1 MSGMEAGPGA
11 GAGSRYA
18 AHQLLGPELQLQRD
32 AKTPPPENYKE
43 DINDPESATT
53 SSSGAAGTSSSGRR
67 PRGRPAGSKNKPK
80 PPIIIARDTPNALR
94 SQLLEI
100 SPGSD
105 IVESISNYARR
116 RAHGVCILSGSGAV
130 ANVTLRQPGGG
141 GSAAVMTLHGRFEI
155 LSLTGTSLPSPA
167 PPEAGGL
174 SIFLAGGQG
183 QVVGG
188 RVVGP
193 LMASSVVVLMAASFA
208 NAMYDRLQPEEDRES
223 VPAVEEQ
230 KQQPAASQSS
240 GVTGS
245 GRGQVGDGGNGGS
258 NGGGGVPFYNL
269 GVNSMGSY
277 PFASHGQG
285 DHMFAWSGASSS
297 ADKDIG
303 AKLVLLQDQEEEEC
317 RKLHS
322 RMRKCCSGIVQA
334 AVRNFLPEDRGRLW
348 VDVSWGLRWQHFLAN
363 AVGYRWRR
371 TGVGAGGRGEAA
383 ASSLIT
389 IVGRNWIRWRTAS
402 QAMMMNIAYKL

>member
-1 MSGMEAGPGA
+1 MEAGPGA

-32 AKTPPPENYKE
+32 AKTPPPDNYKE

-67 PRGRPAGSKNKPK
+67 PRGRPA
-80 PPIIIARDTPNALR
+80 
-94 SQLLEI
+94 
-100 SPGSD
+100 D

-223 VPAVEEQ
+223 VPAVEQ
-230 KQQPAASQSS
+230 QQQPAASQSS

-245 GRGQVGDGGNGGS
+245 GRGQVGDSGNGGS

-269 GVNSMGSY
+269 GVNTMGSY

-297 ADKDIG
+297 AG
-303 AKLVLLQDQEEEEC
+303 
-317 RKLHS
+317 LHF
-322 RMRKCCSGIVQA
+322 K
-334 AVRNFLPEDRGRLW
+334 
-348 VDVSWGLRWQHFLAN
+348 
-363 AVGYRWRR
+363 
-371 TGVGAGGRGEAA
+371 
-383 ASSLIT
+383 
-389 IVGRNWIRWRTAS
+389 
-402 QAMMMNIAYKL
+402 

>member
-32 AKTPPPENYKE
+32 AKTPPPDNYKE

-80 PPIIIARDTPNALR
+80 PPIVIARDTPNALR

-223 VPAVEEQ
+223 VPAVEQ
-230 KQQPAASQSS
+230 QQQPAASQSS

-269 GVNSMGSY
+269 GVNTMGSY
-277 PFASHGQG
+277 PFANLGSGDSKLWAALLRGFANSPHGPP
-285 DHMFAWSGASSS
+285 HL
-297 ADKDIG
+297 K
-303 AKLVLLQDQEEEEC
+303 
-317 RKLHS
+317 
-322 RMRKCCSGIVQA
+322 
-334 AVRNFLPEDRGRLW
+334 
-348 VDVSWGLRWQHFLAN
+348 
-363 AVGYRWRR
+363 
-371 TGVGAGGRGEAA
+371 
-383 ASSLIT
+383 IT
-389 IVGRNWIRWRTAS
+389 YVNGKQS
-402 QAMMMNIAYKL
+402 YS